1 MMPES
6 ENKDKK
12 KKPLCQALLRFP
24 VDRRAGSERN
34 YISGRTVLSSLKRWS
49 NRLFQTEANK
59 GEQDCTRTVGQSAAP
74 PGHDEDSTTR
84 ISNESIAF
92 FVAALVR

>member
-24 VDRRAGSERN
+24 IDRRACSEKQ
-34 YISGRTVLSSLKRWS
+34 YISGRAVLSSLKGG
-49 NRLFQTEANK
+49 QTDFFKPKRTKEN
-59 GEQDCTRTVGQSAAP
+59 RTVLALLGNP
-74 PGHDEDSTTR
+74 LFRPGTTR
-84 ISNESIAF
+84 ILPQESWMNPLHF
-92 FVAALVR
+92 SLQLW